1 MIVRHEEEMI
11 WEPEHAS
18 NIPVHY
24 LAVDTNVFISHLNL
38 IRTIHTLLL
47 GLRPSPIIF
56 LLPSVVI
63 HELDTLK
70 ASRAPSEPDS
80 PITLGRLVQAA
91 NTWLLEVH
99 RNRRMTGIGA
109 LRCQSLKE
117 QWDTKIKDHGQN
129 DDQILDCCLH
139 FANHGAKVTLWTNDK
154 NLSVKAESNDIPTL
168 GAQNMTLT
176 KFFKSIDEIFPES
189 LWKEVNR
196 LRIYDGPSHDHNN
209 GNGVRVS
216 DDDMDMDMDMDH
228 DLHEPITEH
237 QSIGTISQDDEEE
250 ERRYPYLLPQPTS
263 PLPPSSYHPTS
274 SSLPVTPVWSRR
286 NPNSYLPSPTPTQ
299 SPSPSPFQQNRQP
312 TSPNSIPMDRHSSSS
327 KSSSKSISMKSRSSV
342 SPTKSSTSRPSI
354 PSRQSSDS
362 TSTSTTTSTTTSIPV
377 NRTPTGPS
385 RIIRTSLQLSLR
397 PFVISL
403 LRQHPNPPH
412 PPDQPLETQQILS
425 TLADTLST
433 LDTTLQQLGE
443 PPSSEIRISLIRSI
457 SAVKTINNYI
467 DNHTG
472 VDLRRSL
479 EKGNRRIRSGEIV
492 ECLENLRKTFKELG
506 LGVDTDHEGLDD
518 VIEDIKKLD

>member
-139 FANHGAKVTLWTNDK
+139 FANRGAKVTLWTNDK

-168 GAQNMTLT
+168 GAQDITLT

-189 LWKEVNR
+189 LWKEVNH
-196 LRIYDGPSHDHNN
+196 LSIYDELSYEHQN
-209 GNGVRVS
+209 GNGVRVF

-228 DLHEPITEH
+228 DLHNHITEYR
-237 QSIGTISQDDEEE
+237 SDGTIPQEGET
-250 ERRYPYLLPQPTS
+250 RRYPYLLPQPTS

-274 SSLPVTPVWSRR
+274 SSLPVTPVWSRQ
-286 NPNSYLPSPTPTQ
+286 NSNSYLPSPTPTQ

-327 KSSSKSISMKSRSSV
+327 KSDSQSISMNSRYAV

-362 TSTSTTTSTTTSIPV
+362 TSTTTSIPV

-385 RIIRTSLQLSLR
+385 GILLTSLRLSLR

-412 PPDQPLETQQILS
+412 PPEQPLEIQQILS
-425 TLADTLST
+425 TFVDSLSM
-433 LDTTLQQLGE
+433 LDTTLQQQGE
-443 PPSSEIRISLIRSI
+443 LPSSEMRISLIRSI
-457 SAVKTINNYI
+457 GAVKTINNYT

-479 EKGNRRIRSGEIV
+479 EKGNRRIRSGEIIQ
-492 ECLENLRKTFKELG
+492 CLENLRKTFKELG
-506 LGVDTDHEGLDD
+506 LGVDGDLERLDD

>member
-1 MIVRHEEEMI
+1 MMVRHEEEMI
-11 WEPEHAS
+11 WEPEHNS

-70 ASRAPSEPDS
+70 ASRAPSAPDS

-99 RNRRMTGIGA
+99 RNRRMTGLGA

-176 KFFKSIDEIFPES
+176 KFFKSIDEIFPET
-189 LWKEVNR
+189 LWKDVSR
-196 LRIYDGPSHDHNN
+196 LSIYDEPSYEHQN
-209 GNGVRVS
+209 GNGVRVF
-216 DDDMDMDMDMDH
+216 DHDMDMDMDMDH
-228 DLHEPITEH
+228 DLHEPITEL
-237 QSIGTISQDDEEE
+237 QSIGTTCQDKEEE
-250 ERRYPYLLPQPTS
+250 EKRYPYLLPQPTF
-263 PLPPSSYHPTS
+263 PLPPSSYHPTP
-274 SSLPVTPVWSRR
+274 SSLPVAPVWSRR
-286 NPNSYLPSPTPTQ
+286 NSNSHIPSPTPTQ

-327 KSSSKSISMKSRSSV
+327 KSSSKSISMNSRSSV
-342 SPTKSSTSRPSI
+342 SPTKSSTSRSSI
-354 PSRQSSDS
+354 PSRQPSDS
-362 TSTSTTTSTTTSIPV
+362 TSTSIPA

-385 RIIRTSLQLSLR
+385 GILLTSLRLSLR
-397 PFVISL
+397 PFAISL
-403 LRQHPNPPH
+403 LRQCPNPPR
-412 PPDQPLETQQILS
+412 PPDRPLDTEQILS
-425 TLADTLST
+425 ALADTLST
-433 LDTTLQQLGE
+433 LDTTLQQQGE
-443 PPSSEIRISLIRSI
+443 PSSSEIRISLIRSI
-457 SAVKTINNYI
+457 GAVKTINNYI

-479 EKGNRRIRSGEIV
+479 EKGNRRIRSGEIIQ
-492 ECLENLRKTFKELG
+492 CLENLKSMFKELG
-506 LGVDTDHEGLDD
+506 LGVDGDLERLDD
-518 VIEDIKKLD
+518 VIEDIKKLN

>member
-1 MIVRHEEEMI
+1 MIIRHEEEMI

-24 LAVDTNVFISHLNL
+24 LAVDTNVFICHLNL

-47 GLRPSPIIF
+47 GLRPSPVIF

-70 ASRAPSEPDS
+70 TSRAPPEPNS
-80 PITLGRLVQAA
+80 PITLGRIVQAA

-99 RNRRMTGIGA
+99 RTRRMTGIGA

-154 NLSVKAESNDIPTL
+154 NLSVKAESNDVATL

-189 LWKEVNR
+189 LWNEVNR
-196 LRIYDGPSHDHNN
+196 LSIYDEPSYEQQN
-209 GNGVRVS
+209 GDGVRVF

-228 DLHEPITEH
+228 DLHDNISDH
-237 QSIGTISQDDEEE
+237 RLDGTTPEEE
-250 ERRYPYLLPQPTS
+250 SRRYPYLLPQPTS
-263 PLPPSSYHPTS
+263 SPPLSSYQPA
-274 SSLPVTPVWSRR
+274 SLSLSTTPIPSIW
-286 NPNSYLPSPTPTQ
+286 NPNSHLPSPTPTQ
-299 SPSPSPFQQNRQP
+299 APSPSPFQQNRQP

-327 KSSSKSISMKSRSSV
+327 KSSSKSISMNSRSSV
-342 SPTKSSTSRPSI
+342 SPTKRPTSRPSS
-354 PSRQSSDS
+354 PTSCS
-362 TSTSTTTSTTTSIPV
+362 TSTSTPAPA
-377 NRTPTGPS
+377 NRTPGSTSTFNGPS
-385 RIIRTSLQLSLR
+385 RIILTSLQLSLR
-397 PFVISL
+397 PFAITL
-403 LRQHPNPPH
+403 LRQRPNPPR
-412 PPDQPLETQQILS
+412 PTDEPLETQQILP
-425 TLADTLST
+425 TLVDTLST
-433 LDTTLQQLGE
+433 LDTTLQHQGE

-457 SAVKTINNYI
+457 GAVKTINNYI

-472 VDLRRSL
+472 VVFKKSL

-492 ECLENLRKTFKELG
+492 QCLEILRKTFKDLG
-506 LGVDTDHEGLDD
+506 LGVDEDLERLDD